1 MWSRIWPS
9 SHGILVVGA
18 FSRSSALS
26 RGRKL
31 HILGTSLLAFL
42 IFFVI
47 YFAVGIVAA
56 MTGSMVISTIL
67 TVVASIV
74 AYPMFAIVEMLLYYD
89 SRVRNEGYDIEMMAE
104 AI

>member
-1 MWSRIWPS
+1 
-9 SHGILVVGA
+9 
-18 FSRSSALS
+18 
-26 RGRKL
+26 
-31 HILGTSLLAFL
+31 
-42 IFFVI
+42 
-47 YFAVGIVAA
+47 
-56 MTGSMVISTIL
+56 MTGSIVISTIL